1 MPDFPERSTSTA
13 PHPNG
18 NLEELQ
24 ELLFAA
30 ERKRLNDLEDRLKN
44 SVVEATAE
52 RKRLDQ
58 LEGDLNQLD
67 DHIKNKV
74 VDAPAVANVLPDAIR
89 QRTKQDPHLKESLAP
104 IIIQT
109 LMYAVRN
116 FPQPVVD
123 AISPVMGSAIRKY
136 IEDALQDMV
145 QAMNRTL
152 DHSGL
157 SWQGMTWRLEAWR
170 TRKPFSEVVLSHT
183 VKYQVERVFLFFR
196 EDGIHLADVHIPGV
210 PAFESGQED
219 LVTSMFSA
227 IKDAVQKFSQD
238 EFQAS
243 AHASMSEFKMDDGK
257 TVLIEQGPKAVLAAV
272 VHGLPLPSLRT
283 SFQNALDTIHIELNE
298 ALQTFQGD
306 KKAFEAARPY
316 LESCLLHEES
326 NFKNETSSAR
336 GGLSPA
342 LVILLTL
349 PVIWLIWWSVTSYV
363 ERQRWADFLDKASE
377 IPGIH
382 VTSINANGK
391 NGKTTVYGLRDP
403 LSDNPQGIAREA
415 GLPHEAIDFQLEP
428 YLSLQPELVARRAKD
443 ILHPPES
450 VRLSVPNGTTV
461 LNIAGAAPHA
471 WIAKIPKIGS
481 MIPGV
486 TSIHDA
492 ELQDES
498 RRRLD
503 QLVREIEAHQFDFE
517 AGSAS
522 LSAESEAALQAVLLA
537 FRESDALAQQLG
549 NRMRVEIR
557 GNTSEEGSVETNR
570 RLARA
575 RAQRIQ
581 SALNLERFQA
591 IDLLPVADS
600 VEPSA
605 IGEFRDLKPQ
615 RARRVSFHV
624 TVNDFGS
631 RGSIP

>member
-1 MPDFPERSTSTA
+1 MPDLHEPTTSTA

-30 ERKRLNDLEDRLKN
+30 ERKRLDR
-44 SVVEATAE
+44 
-52 RKRLDQ
+52 

-67 DHIKNKV
+67 DHVKNKII
-74 VDAPAVANVLPDAIR
+74 DASVVANVLPDAIS
-89 QRTKQDPHLKESLAP
+89 QRTNRDSYLKESLAP
-104 IIIQT
+104 IITQT
-109 LMYAVRN
+109 LAYAVQEDPR
-116 FPQPVVD
+116 PVVN
-123 AISPVMGSAIRKY
+123 AISPVMGPAIRKY
-136 IEDALQDMV
+136 IDDALQSMV
-145 QAMNRTL
+145 RKL
-152 DHSGL
+152 DHNGL
-157 SWQGMTWRLEAWR
+157 SWRGMIWRWEAWR
-170 TRKPFSEVVLSHT
+170 TGRSFGEVVLSHT
-183 VKYQVERVFLFFR
+183 LKYQVERVFLFFK
-196 EDGIHLADVHIPGV
+196 EDGIHLADVHIPSV
-210 PAFESGQED
+210 RPFESGQED

-316 LESCLLHEES
+316 LGSCLLHEES
-326 NFKNETSSAR
+326 DFKNETSSAR

-342 LVILLTL
+342 LVAFLMLS
-349 PVIWLIWWSVTSYV
+349 VIWLIWWSVTSYV

-382 VTSINANGK
+382 ITSITANGK

-471 WIAKIPKIGS
+471 WIAQIPKIGS

-503 QLVREIEAHQFDFE
+503 QLVREIETHQFDFE

-570 RLARA
+570 RLALA

>member
-1 MPDFPERSTSTA
+1 MPDFPERSTST
-13 PHPNG
+13 PPYPNG

-67 DHIKNKV
+67 DHVKNKII
-74 VDAPAVANVLPDAIR
+74 DASVVANVLPDAIS
-89 QRTKQDPHLKESLAP
+89 QRTNRDSYLKESLAP
-104 IIIQT
+104 IITQT
-109 LMYAVRN
+109 LAYAVQEDPR
-116 FPQPVVD
+116 PVVN
-123 AISPVMGSAIRKY
+123 AISPVMGPAIRKY
-136 IEDALQDMV
+136 IDDALQSMV
-145 QAMNRTL
+145 RKL
-152 DHSGL
+152 DLNGL
-157 SWQGMTWRLEAWR
+157 SWRGMTWHWEAWR
-170 TRKPFSEVVLSHT
+170 TGKSFAEVALSHT
-183 VKYQVERVFLFFR
+183 MKYEVQRVFLFFK
-196 EDGIHLADVHIPGV
+196 EDGVHLGDVHRPGIP
-210 PAFESGQED
+210 PFEPGHED
-219 LVTSMFSA
+219 LISSMFSS
-227 IKDAVQKFSQD
+227 IKTAVQKFAQD

-243 AHASMSEFKMDDGK
+243 EHASMEEFKIGDDL
-257 TVLIEQGPKAVLAAV
+257 TVLIEHGPKAVLAAV

-316 LESCLLHEES
+316 LGSCLLHEES
-326 NFKNETSSAR
+326 DFKNETSSAR

-342 LVILLTL
+342 LVAFLMLS
-349 PVIWLIWWSVTSYV
+349 VIWLIWWSVTSYV

-382 VTSINANGK
+382 ITSITANGK

-403 LSDNPQGIAREA
+403 LSDNPQEIAREA

-471 WIAKIPKIGS
+471 WIAQIPKIGS

-503 QLVREIEAHQFDFE
+503 QLVREIETHQFDFE

-570 RLARA
+570 RLALA